1 MKFTT
6 KKSLKKFLYIFI
18 VLTVCGLLVLHFYIP
33 KLLINTKAIWTEES
47 PTHTFDESMG
57 KTVNIITRDSI
68 NLSGFLTYA
77 SKDNAKGTIILLHGI
92 RAYKEH
98 FSPLAAELAR
108 QGYNTLAFD
117 LRAHGSSGGNYCTFG
132 YYEKYD
138 IVAAVDFLIHE
149 EQLQDI
155 GIWGQSLG
163 GAIALQTMSIDHRIK
178 YGIIESTFSS
188 FRLVAHDYISRLTG
202 IDVPIFSNY
211 LIDRA
216 GKIGNFNPDDIIP
229 YKDCEKIL
237 QPVLLVHGSKD
248 DRISISH
255 AHENF
260 NHLESNEKYFL
271 EIEGANHL
279 NVWKKGGKSY
289 MDRIFSFLPH

>member
-1 MKFTT
+1 MFYT
-6 KKSLKKFLYIFI
+6 KKTIR
-18 VLTVCGLLVLHFYIP
+18 
-33 KLLINTKAIWTEES
+33 KLLITFLIIGLCGFFFVHFYVPKLIISTRNTPPSQNVFAFTSGKPVHIKAS
-47 PTHTFDESMG
+47 
-57 KTVNIITRDSI
+57 DSI
-68 NLSGFLTYA
+68 NLSGFLTYT
-77 SKDNAKGTIILLHGI
+77 SKDTAKGTIILLHGI

-98 FSPLAAELAR
+98 FSPLAAELAG
-108 QGYNTLAFD
+108 QGYNTLALD

-149 EQLQDI
+149 EQLQNI

-163 GAIALQTMSIDHRIK
+163 GAIALQAMSIDPRIK

-211 LIDRA
+211 LVDRA
-216 GKIGNFNPDDIIP
+216 GKIGNFNPDDVIP

-248 DRISISH
+248 DRISLEH

-260 NHLESNEKYFL
+260 DHLESNEKYFL
-271 EIEGANHL
+271 EIEGANHF
-279 NVWKKGGKSY
+279 NVWEKGGKSY
-289 MDRIFSFLPH
+289 MDSVFSFLPH